1 MKHSAIRKETRQMKG
16 KELLLHMGFILK
28 DFPPVKLLSN
38 KVPGSPA
45 DNGTTRVEW
54 MFSRRMTMRVQ

>member
-1 MKHSAIRKETRQMKG
+1 
-16 KELLLHMGFILK
+16 MGFILK
-28 DFPPVKLLSN
+28 NFPPVKLLSN

-54 MFSRRMTMRVQ
+54 MLPRRMAMRVQ